1 MPLISMTPILQ
12 NTNNAVL
19 NGYKAMPS
27 KDITSNGVSNFS
39 LGRMNYARG
48 FQIMQPS
55 FVASSE
61 PQKKWIGRNQ
71 DASTITQAR
80 RITTIGSGTFNENER
95 AMSFTAGNQVNTVNN
110 ALTRVR
116 SQGSTVPRK
125 ATGPYRSPFL

>member
-1 MPLISMTPILQ
+1 MTPILQ

-19 NGYKAMPS
+19 NGYKAMPA

-55 FVASSE
+55 FVASAE

-71 DASTITQAR
+71 DESTITQER

-125 ATGPYRSPFL
+125 VTGPYRSPFL

>member
-19 NGYKAMPS
+19 NGYKAMPA

-55 FVASSE
+55 FVASAE
-61 PQKKWIGRNQ
+61 PQKKWICRNQ

>member
-19 NGYKAMPS
+19 NGYKAMPA

-48 FQIMQPS
+48 FQLMQPS
-55 FVASSE
+55 FVASAE

>member
-1 MPLISMTPILQ
+1 MTPILQ
-12 NTNNAVL
+12 NINNAVL
-19 NGYKAMPS
+19 NSYNAMPA
-27 KDITSNGVSNFS
+27 KDITSNGASNFS

-55 FVASSE
+55 FVASAE

-95 AMSFTAGNQVNTVNN
+95 AMSFTAGNEVNTVNN

>member
-55 FVASSE
+55 FVASAE

-125 ATGPYRSPFL
+125 VTGPYRSPFL